1 MSDDNDEDPPL
12 PEGRR
17 KDGKPYREGNTRED
31 GSYCTGKNRPDKSK
45 QFAKG
50 DGRQRGRRPKG
61 VPNNDTVFLEEY
73 NRKIT
78 ITEDGQ
84 KRRVTKGQAS
94 DIRLLNNAY
103 NKGQNR
109 AIELVEERRRRILD
123 KQEAEKRDRSSPADT
138 ALIDEYFR
146 LRNEQLT
153 DYGTV
158 LGDPLPSLVDHPEGE
173 LPNEEDVD
181 AD

>member
-17 KDGKPYREGNTRED
+17 KDGKPYREGNTRAD

-50 DGRQRGRRPKG
+50 DGRLRGRRPMG

-103 NKGQNR
+103 SKGQNR
-109 AIELVEERRRRILD
+109 AIELVDERRRRILE
-123 KQEAEKRDRSSPADT
+123 KREAETLDRTSLADT
-138 ALIDEYFR
+138 ALIDAYIRQRSEE
-146 LRNEQLT
+146 LQ
-153 DYGTV
+153 DHGTV
-158 LGDPLPSLVDHPEGE
+158 LGDPLPKDDIPPPVN
-173 LPNEEDVD
+173 LPNQATDD

>member
-1 MSDDNDEDPPL
+1 MADERDEPPE
-12 PEGRR
+12 PPQGKR
-17 KDGKPYREGNTRED
+17 KDGKPYRKDNTRDD
-31 GSYCTGKNRPDKSK
+31 GSYLVGRGRPAKSG

-50 DGRQRGRRPKG
+50 DGRQRGRRAKG

-78 ITEDGQ
+78 ITEDGR

-103 NKGQNR
+103 SKGQNR
-109 AIELVEERRRRILD
+109 AIELVDERRCRILE
-123 KQEAEKRDRSSPADT
+123 KREAETLDRTSLADT
-138 ALIDEYFR
+138 ALIDAYIRQRSEE
-146 LRNEQLT
+146 LQ
-153 DYGTV
+153 DHGTV
-158 LGDPLPSLVDHPEGE
+158 LGDPLPKDDIPPPDN
-173 LPNEEDVD
+173 LPNQATDD